1 VPGKHRNAGLRL
13 LSVTSIA
20 ATVVLGSPAISNAAI
35 GPVARD
41 GAVRSISPQIA
52 KPSKALCKRASY
64 KIGYD
69 VFSGSQPFASLV
81 TSGLVDAA
89 KKIGCATVAKTIDN
103 LDGPVAIGNLKTLLN
118 EGIQG
123 FVDFQVLAAYQPS
136 IAKLLSSAKIPG
148 VAIVGANLP
157 GSPDVGADNYTS
169 AYDDGVYLAQQS
181 KVRFPGQVPYVL
193 GGAEPTSGAL
203 IMERYN
209 GAVAGE
215 KSVFHSLPSSHIIE
229 VQNDGTAPT
238 AYNNTLSA
246 LSTVPKGSLVL
257 LTGVNDEVTG
267 GMAKAAATRGVTK
280 YLVNSYGGDPYGFS
294 QVCTNSHYVGA
305 WYLEPTLW
313 GQDALTAIM
322 DEMNGV
328 KVPGTIG
335 VVGEEVTKAMSI
347 VGCK

>member
-1 VPGKHRNAGLRL
+1 MLRKHPNAVRL
-13 LSVTSIA
+13 LSVVPAVTIA
-20 ATVVLGSPAISNAAI
+20 ALASPGVAGAATS
-35 GPVARD
+35 PVA
-41 GAVRSISPQIA
+41 AATPPIA
-52 KPSKALCKRASY
+52 APSKALCQKSSY

-69 VFSGSQPFASLV
+69 VFSDTQPFADLV
-81 TSGLVDAA
+81 TTGLKDSA
-89 KKIGCATVAKTIDN
+89 KSIGCVTIVKTVDN
-103 LDGPVAIGNLKTLLN
+103 LNGPVAVGNLKTLIN

-123 FVDFQVLAAYQPS
+123 FVDFQVLAAFQPP
-136 IAKLLSSAKIPG
+136 IQKLLASANIPG

-157 GSPDVGADNYTS
+157 GSPDVGANNYTS
-169 AYDDGVYLAQQS
+169 AYDDGVYLAQQA
-181 KVRFPGQVPYVL
+181 KARFPGKVPYVL
-193 GGAEPTSGAL
+193 GGAEPSSGAL

-215 KSVFHSLPSSHIIE
+215 KSVYGNLPGSHVIE

-246 LSTVPKGSLVL
+246 LSAVPSGSLAL

-267 GMAKAAATRGVTK
+267 AMAKAAQARHVTD
-280 YLVNSYGGDPYGFS
+280 YLVNSYGGDSYGFS

-305 WYLEPTLW
+305 WYLEPTVW

-322 DEMNGV
+322 DQINGV

-335 VVGEEVTKAMSI
+335 VVGEEVIKSTPI